1 MTEERLKMINKMAEE
16 IKSLSEVED
25 KIKEG
30 FEIDV
35 RLKYIRTIESFSVYP
50 YLSEA
55 QRCVI
60 EDFVKKYIRRNLED
74 YRKEFEKL

>member
-1 MTEERLKMINKMAEE
+1 MTEERHKMINRIAEE
-16 IKSLSEVED
+16 MKSISEVVN

-30 FEIDV
+30 FEVDV

-55 QRCVI
+55 QRSVI
-60 EDFVKKYIRRNLED
+60 EDLVKKFIRRNLED
-74 YRKEFEKL
+74 YRNEFEKL

>member
-1 MTEERLKMINKMAEE
+1 MTEERLKMINKIAEE
-16 IKSLSEVED
+16 MESISEVVN

-30 FEIDV
+30 FEVDV

-55 QRCVI
+55 QRSEI
-60 EDFVKKYIRRNLED
+60 EDLVKKFIRKNLED

>member
-1 MTEERLKMINKMAEE
+1 MINRIAEE
-16 IKSLSEVED
+16 MKSISEVVN

-30 FEIDV
+30 FEVDV

-55 QRCVI
+55 QRSVI
-60 EDFVKKYIRRNLED
+60 EDLVKKFIRRNLED
-74 YRKEFEKL
+74 YRNEFEKL

>member
-1 MTEERLKMINKMAEE
+1 MTEERLKMINKIASEMES
-16 IKSLSEVED
+16 ISEVVN

-30 FEIDV
+30 FEVDV
-35 RLKYIRTIESFSVYP
+35 RLKHIRTIESFSVYP

-55 QRCVI
+55 QRSEI
-60 EDFVKKYIRRNLED
+60 EDLVEKCIRKNLED

>member
-1 MTEERLKMINKMAEE
+1 MESI
-16 IKSLSEVED
+16 SEVVN

-30 FEIDV
+30 FEVDV

-55 QRCVI
+55 QRSEI
-60 EDFVKKYIRRNLED
+60 KDLVKKCIIKNLED

>member
-1 MTEERLKMINKMAEE
+1 MTEERLKMINRIAEE
-16 IKSLSEVED
+16 MKSISEVVN

-30 FEIDV
+30 FEVDV

-55 QRCVI
+55 QRSVI
-60 EDFVKKYIRRNLED
+60 EDLVKKFIRRNLED
-74 YRKEFEKL
+74 YRNEFEKL